1 MAKHDDIIGK
11 KLLEVEEKPERLT
24 LFFEDNWYLI
34 IYKRDGKL
42 YAERVHA
49 KINELIF
56 LIAGLF
62 AGMFLTIISSILI
75 IYLIAKPEIPLEPVF
90 SPLGYAIAQTF
101 GKEVYSLSTLA
112 ILVFF
117 LLMGIFVLILSAKSI
132 LDKYMKHRSLTS
144 NKDNKL

>member
-24 LFFEDNWYLI
+24 LIFEDNWYLI
-34 IYKRDGKL
+34 IYKKDGKL

-56 LIAGLF
+56 LIAGLL

-75 IYLIAKPEIPLEPVF
+75 IDLIAKPEIPLEPVF
-90 SPLGYAIAQTF
+90 SRLGYAIAQTF
-101 GKEVYSLSTLA
+101 GKEGYSLSTLA
-112 ILVFF
+112 IFVFF
-117 LLMGIFVLILSAKSI
+117 LLMGIFVLIISAKSI

>member
-24 LFFEDNWYLI
+24 LIFEDNWYLI

-56 LIAGLF
+56 LIVGLLAGTF
-62 AGMFLTIISSILI
+62 FTIISSILI

-101 GKEVYSLSTLA
+101 GKEGYSLSTLA
-112 ILVFF
+112 IFVFF

-132 LDKYMKHRSLTS
+132 LDKYMKRRSLTS

>member
-62 AGMFLTIISSILI
+62 AGTFFTIISSILI

-101 GKEVYSLSTLA
+101 GKEGYSLSTLA
-112 ILVFF
+112 IFVFF

-132 LDKYMKHRSLTS
+132 LDKYMKRRSLTS

>member
-24 LFFEDNWYLI
+24 LIFEDNWYLI

-56 LIAGLF
+56 LIVGLL

-101 GKEVYSLSTLA
+101 GKEGYSLSTLA
-112 ILVFF
+112 IFVFF

-132 LDKYMKHRSLTS
+132 LDKYMKRRSLTS
-144 NKDNKL
+144 SKNNKL

>member
-34 IYKRDGKL
+34 IYKKDGKL

-56 LIAGLF
+56 LIAGLL

-90 SPLGYAIAQTF
+90 NPLGHAIAQTF
-101 GKEVYSLSTLA
+101 GKEGYSLSTLA
-112 ILVFF
+112 IFVFF
-117 LLMGIFVLILSAKSI
+117 LLMGIFVLIISAKSI
-132 LDKYMKHRSLTS
+132 LDKFVKHRSLTS

>member
-24 LFFEDNWYLI
+24 LIFEDNWYLI

-56 LIAGLF
+56 LIVGLLAGTF
-62 AGMFLTIISSILI
+62 FTIISSILI

-90 SPLGYAIAQTF
+90 SPLGHAIAQTF
-101 GKEVYSLSTLA
+101 GKEGYSLSTLA
-112 ILVFF
+112 IFVLF
-117 LLMGIFVLILSAKSI
+117 LLMGIFVLVLSAKSI
-132 LDKYMKHRSLTS
+132 LDKFVKHRSLTP
-144 NKDNKL
+144 NKNNKL

>member
-24 LFFEDNWYLI
+24 LIFEDNWYLI

-62 AGMFLTIISSILI
+62 TGTFFTIISSILI
-75 IYLIAKPEIPLEPVF
+75 IYLITNPEISLEPIF
-90 SPLGYAIAQTF
+90 SPLGHAIAQTF
-101 GKEVYSLSTLA
+101 GKEGYSLSTLA
-112 ILVFF
+112 IFVFF

-132 LDKYMKHRSLTS
+132 LDKYIKHRSLTS
-144 NKDNKL
+144 NKGNKL

>member
-24 LFFEDNWYLI
+24 LIFEDNWYLI
-34 IYKRDGKL
+34 IYKKDGKL

-101 GKEVYSLSTLA
+101 GKEGYSLSTLA
-112 ILVFF
+112 IFVFF
-117 LLMGIFVLILSAKSI
+117 LLTGIFVLVLSAKSI
-132 LDKYMKHRSLTS
+132 LDKYMKRRSLTS
-144 NKDNKL
+144 

>member
-90 SPLGYAIAQTF
+90 SPLGHAIAQTF
-101 GKEVYSLSTLA
+101 GKEGYSLSTLA

>member
-34 IYKRDGKL
+34 IYKKDGKL

-49 KINELIF
+49 KINEQILLIV
-56 LIAGLF
+56 GLL

-90 SPLGYAIAQTF
+90 SRLGHAIAQTF
-101 GKEVYSLSTLA
+101 GKEGYSLSTLA

>member
-24 LFFEDNWYLI
+24 LIFEDNWYLI
-34 IYKRDGKL
+34 IYKKDGKL

-56 LIAGLF
+56 LIVGLL

-90 SPLGYAIAQTF
+90 SPLGHAIAQTF
-101 GKEVYSLSTLA
+101 GKEGYSLSTLA
-112 ILVFF
+112 IFVFF
-117 LLMGIFVLILSAKSI
+117 LLMGIFVLIISAKSI
-132 LDKYMKHRSLTS
+132 LDKYMKRRSLTS

>member
-101 GKEVYSLSTLA
+101 GKEGYSLSTLA

>member
-24 LFFEDNWYLI
+24 LIFEDNWYLI
-34 IYKRDGKL
+34 IYKKDGKL

-49 KINELIF
+49 KINEQIL
-56 LIAGLF
+56 LIAGLL

-101 GKEVYSLSTLA
+101 GKEGYSLSTLA